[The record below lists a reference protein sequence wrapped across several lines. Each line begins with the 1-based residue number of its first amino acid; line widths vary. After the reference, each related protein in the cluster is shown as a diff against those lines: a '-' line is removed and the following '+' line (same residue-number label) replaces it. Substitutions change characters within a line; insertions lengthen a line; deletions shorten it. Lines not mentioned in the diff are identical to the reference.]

1 MTTLQPYRVI
11 AAAPWQQ
18 ARHQPTRWLLG
29 IVLALSLAPVLAA
42 VDLISWQWAW
52 RLAEVVMALMVLV
65 GWLVMFSSLRQQNHP
80 TLAHLLPGQP
90 ARLREVLLTVYWAAS
105 LLAGLLLSDALT
117 GPWWPFVG
125 FSAAT
130 LAATAMAMRWPLW
143 WVIGWI
149 PVQLAISAWQAWP
162 EVSAAA
168 RSVQPILADN
178 PLLAVVCLGGLLS
191 LGVTHLLQAG
201 GAAHQH
207 AYAVEQ
213 RRNRVMRRSG
223 AGQTT
228 VKDSGALMLG
238 AGRAFQVIYRR
249 WLAHLCAHPR
259 TTPRHTL
266 ARVEMAYTIGNHW
279 TVMVVVAA
287 LIVGTGGLMAL
298 IAHQLFEVDL
308 AAALQQGAATG
319 MLFGLMASS
328 MSMLLSFRQSM
339 YRGRREQAL
348 LRLLPGVPQGAALN
362 RWVSGR
368 LLAQLLAAW
377 VMTAGG
383 VAVFVGWV
391 GAPRWILG
399 CAVLALPFGLGL
411 LRDWSTLKPPATAET
426 TWLVLAMIGVCGAG
440 GGFAA
445 RGGDLSLGL
454 MSLALVPVLLVAG
467 VWRWR
472 RLDHFAPAL
481 PAGRAA

>member
-1 MTTLQPYRVI
+1 MNSLQPYRVI

-18 ARHQPTRWLLG
+18 ARNQRSSWLLG
-29 IVLALSLAPVLAA
+29 ILLALSLAPVLAA
-42 VDLISWQWAW
+42 ADLISWQRAW

-80 TLAHLLPGQP
+80 SLAHLLPGQA
-90 ARLREVLLTVYWAAS
+90 ARLREVLLAVFWVAS

-117 GPWWPFVG
+117 GPWLPFVG
-125 FSAAT
+125 FSAVT

-168 RSVQPILADN
+168 RSVQPVVADN
-178 PLLAVVCLGGLLS
+178 PLLAALCLGGLLS
-191 LGVTHLLQAG
+191 LGVMHLLQTG
-201 GAAHQH
+201 GAVHQQ

-223 AGQTT
+223 AGQTI

-249 WLAHLCAHPR
+249 WLAHLCAHPQA
-259 TTPRHTL
+259 TPRHTL

-287 LIVGTGGLMAL
+287 LIVATGGLAAL
-298 IAHQLFEVDL
+298 IAQQLFDVNL
-308 AAALQQGAATG
+308 ATALQQGAATG
-319 MLFGLMASS
+319 LLFGLMASS

-348 LRLLPGVPQGAALN
+348 LRLLPGVPQGRALT
-362 RWVSGR
+362 RWVCGR
-368 LLAQLLAAW
+368 LLAQLLLAW
-377 VMTAGG
+377 SVTAGG
-383 VAVFVGWV
+383 VALFVWWV
-391 GAPRWILG
+391 DAPRWILG

-454 MSLALVPVLLVAG
+454 MSAALLPVLLVIG
-467 VWRWR
+467 MWRWR
-472 RLDHFAPAL
+472 RLDHLAPAL
-481 PAGRAA
+481 PVGRAA